1 MSRQQARG
9 NGRVGSRGFAAAVSG
24 AAALVL
30 GLTVVSV
37 PVPYV
42 VDIPGPTYNTLGGT
56 GGKEVI
62 SVSGRDSYDAG
73 GNLDITTVYTLGG
86 PASDVGL
93 LELARSWFNPTLAIL
108 PEEVVYPPDVTREQ
122 VAEQNAALMQDSE
135 GTAVAAALG
144 ELGIGYAQSLEVAAI
159 LRDSPSAGRLREGD
173 RLVSVGGRAVR
184 SLSDV
189 QDVLAAGDGAPVAVV
204 VQRDG
209 TEVTET
215 VTPARGDDRWLLGVG
230 ISYSFDFP
238 LDVQFELGNVGG
250 PSAGMMFALG
260 VVDKLTPGDL
270 TGGKHVAGTGS
281 ISPDGEVGSIGSIA
295 QKMHGARSSGA
306 TLFLAPEANCD
317 QVVGHIPEGL
327 AVVSVATL
335 ADARAAVEGYARGED
350 PAGMPQCTG
359 G

>member
-1 MSRQQARG
+1 M
-9 NGRVGSRGFAAAVSG
+9 GSRGFAATVSG

-30 GLTVVSV
+30 GATVASV

-42 VDIPGPTYNTLGGT
+42 VEVPGPTYNTLGGT

-62 SVSGRDSYDAG
+62 TVSGRDSYDAG
-73 GNLDITTVYTLGG
+73 GSLDITTVYVEGG
-86 PASDVGL
+86 PSSDVGL
-93 LELARSWFNPTLAIL
+93 LELARSWFDPTVAIL

-144 ELGIGYAQSLEVAAI
+144 ELGVGYSQFLDVAA
-159 LRDSPSAGRLREGD
+159 LLDDSPSAGRLREGD
-173 RLVSVGGRAVR
+173 RLVSVDGRAVR
-184 SLSDV
+184 TLSDV
-189 QDVLAAGDGAPVAVV
+189 QDVLAAGSGRPVAVV

-209 TEVTET
+209 TEATET
-215 VTPARGDDRWLLGVG
+215 VTPARRDDRWVLGVG

-238 LDVQFELGNVGG
+238 LDVRFELGNVGG

-260 VVDKLTPGDL
+260 LVDKLTPGDM
-270 TGGKHVAGTGS
+270 TGGRHVAGTGS

-295 QKMHGARSSGA
+295 QKMHGARSAGA
-306 TLFLAPEANCD
+306 TLFLAPRANCD
-317 QVVGHIPEGL
+317 EVVGHIPEGL
-327 AVVSVATL
+327 AVVSVSTL

-350 PAGMPQCTG
+350 PAGMPQCTAG
-359 G
+359 